1 MKIANDSKTAGV
13 VKALRA
19 GLGAA
24 RSEGRSL
31 VAAEHLAPD
40 QLQTLI
46 AATLEHL
53 RSRPGK
59 PSTID
64 GWSQVSARDAA
75 VMRWWSEV
83 AGLTER
89 ERRRL
94 APLRKEVYDDLAE
107 RRLIVKGEG
116 GSTSIHVSPA
126 VAAPEVAATAAPAI
140 IEGDPAGAWVLK
152 LSPYVYDVNR
162 VFFAPDR
169 RVRVWSVEDHERSV
183 AMRNGD
189 AVYLWMG
196 EGDSL
201 RAPGVWG
208 VGHVTGQAAPG
219 VADDGWLSPEAAG
232 RASVFALVD
241 IALLDVPVSREVF
254 LADARLA
261 GAEVI
266 SDPIAPNPC
275 VLTGSEAAAL
285 AEYLPAVGVLSDP
298 RVA

>member
-40 QLQTLI
+40 QLQSLI

-75 VMRWWSEV
+75 VLRWWSEV

-126 VAAPEVAATAAPAI
+126 VAAPEVAAPAAPAI

-201 RAPGVWG
+201 RAPGAACP
-208 VGHVTGQAAPG
+208 VTWPTPQTPG

-241 IALLDVPVSREVF
+241 IALLDVPVRREVF